1 MFGVEKKPNN
11 KKLFEFDL
19 EKEMQDPKNKKKV
32 EKEIADKILELKNI
46 LRQGVSDNETFEEYG
61 SLLRGYAAL
70 QKVIN
75 RVGMWFYSLAFI
87 KFLFYKE
94 KSQ

>member
-1 MFGVEKKPNN
+1 MFGVEKQPNN

-19 EKEMQDPKNKKKV
+19 EKEMQDPKNKKRV

-75 RVGMWFYSLAFI
+75 RVGM
-87 KFLFYKE
+87 
-94 KSQ
+94 

>member
-75 RVGMWFYSLAFI
+75 RVGM
-87 KFLFYKE
+87 
-94 KSQ
+94 

>member
-1 MFGVEKKPNN
+1 MFGLEKQPNN

-32 EKEIADKILELKNI
+32 EKEIADKILDLKNI
-46 LRQGVSDNETFEEYG
+46 LRQGVSDDETFEEYG

-75 RVGMWFYSLAFI
+75 RVGM
-87 KFLFYKE
+87 
-94 KSQ
+94 

>member
-1 MFGVEKKPNN
+1 MFGLEKKPNN

-19 EKEMQDPKNKKKV
+19 EKELHDPKKKKKIETEV
-32 EKEIADKILELKNI
+32 SEKILELKNI
-46 LRQGVSDNETFEEYG
+46 LRQGVNSDEVFEEYG

-75 RVGMWFYSLAFI
+75 RIGM
-87 KFLFYKE
+87 
-94 KSQ
+94 

>member
-1 MFGVEKKPNN
+1 MFGLEKQPNN

-32 EKEIADKILELKNI
+32 EKEIADKILDLKNI
-46 LRQGVSDNETFEEYG
+46 LRQGVSDDATFEEYG
-61 SLLRGYAAL
+61 TLLRGYAAL

-75 RVGMWFYSLAFI
+75 RVGM
-87 KFLFYKE
+87 
-94 KSQ
+94 